1 MTKFEIISLKLNGW
15 SNCRIQ
21 REFSVSRNTIR
32 KYWNDYQTKVAKL
45 LEEDPCLDV
54 RHDIDVYYKN
64 ELIASHK
71 REKSKKETYIDIRH
85 YLSTFLKK
93 P

>member
-54 RHDIDVYYKN
+54 RHIIEDIVS
-64 ELIASHK
+64 E
-71 REKSKKETYIDIRH
+71 
-85 YLSTFLKK
+85 